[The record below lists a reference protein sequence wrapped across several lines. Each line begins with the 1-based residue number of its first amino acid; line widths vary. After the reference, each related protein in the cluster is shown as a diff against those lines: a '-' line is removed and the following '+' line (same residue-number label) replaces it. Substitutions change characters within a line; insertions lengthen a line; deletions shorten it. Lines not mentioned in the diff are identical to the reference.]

1 MPAGLWENENR
12 LCERYREGLDMIVK
26 TEEMKVVG
34 FDDEMDELLREAEFF
49 AGNMN
54 LTDRES
60 LRFRLLTEET
70 MSMVRQITGKH
81 VMTLKFI
88 GEGKKCTIHLA
99 ILTEVDSYVREN
111 LLDLSKSGKNEA
123 AKGVLGKMRDVVDR
137 FLAARDSDLTD
148 MPPEYMQGYM
158 MMGMPS
164 GFDYEMNE
172 AFYWTLDNYRASVE
186 DEKGTGEEADE
197 DWDELEKSV
206 VANLADDVRI
216 GIQGK
221 HVTVDVI
228 KKFG

>member
-1 MPAGLWENENR
+1 
-12 LCERYREGLDMIVK
+12 
-26 TEEMKVVG
+26 
-34 FDDEMDELLREAEFF
+34 
-49 AGNMN
+49 
-54 LTDRES
+54 
-60 LRFRLLTEET
+60 
-70 MSMVRQITGKH
+70 
-81 VMTLKFI
+81 
-88 GEGKKCTIHLA
+88 
-99 ILTEVDSYVREN
+99 
-111 LLDLSKSGKNEA
+111 
-123 AKGVLGKMRDVVDR
+123 
-137 FLAARDSDLTD
+137 
-148 MPPEYMQGYM
+148 
-158 MMGMPS
+158 MPS